1 MKQFSSDLSSK
12 MEGLE
17 VLNRER
23 FDRFTSTIGVHQL
36 ENKRGFED
44 VRAQMGN
51 LATLQ
56 QVQKLNTQVNACAKL
71 QQIKDME
78 NRVTPML
85 NQANSHLEIYR
96 DENAQ
101 MKQMIIRFDEVISD
115 KINKIA
121 LETYAKEAKSF
132 YLSIVEFS
140 V

>member
-1 MKQFSSDLSSK
+1 
-12 MEGLE
+12 
-17 VLNRER
+17 
-23 FDRFTSTIGVHQL
+23 
-36 ENKRGFED
+36 
-44 VRAQMGN
+44 
-51 LATLQ
+51 
-56 QVQKLNTQVNACAKL
+56 
-71 QQIKDME
+71 ME

>member
-51 LATLQ
+51 LATL
-56 QVQKLNTQVNACAKL
+56 
-71 QQIKDME
+71 
-78 NRVTPML
+78 
-85 NQANSHLEIYR
+85 
-96 DENAQ
+96 
-101 MKQMIIRFDEVISD
+101 
-115 KINKIA
+115 
-121 LETYAKEAKSF
+121 
-132 YLSIVEFS
+132 
-140 V
+140 

>member
-1 MKQFSSDLSSK
+1 MNREQKLVEHCEQEIARLSASMKQFSSDLSSK

-17 VLNRER
+17 VLTRER

-44 VRAQMGN
+44 VRVQMGN

-78 NRVTPML
+78 NRVTPIL
-85 NQANSHLEIYR
+85 NQANTHLEIYR
-96 DENAQ
+96 DENA
-101 MKQMIIRFDEVISD
+101 
-115 KINKIA
+115 
-121 LETYAKEAKSF
+121 
-132 YLSIVEFS
+132 
-140 V
+140 